1 MLHKHTEC
9 LIVCSQTLGF
19 NMFIEIQ
26 QMYTILQWLYKYMKK
41 RDNNNSLYIHNGAIH
56 PIITKDKEGA
66 VQLRYLS
73 IGIKS
78 RQQYSRPTSVLL

>member
-9 LIVCSQTLGF
+9 LIVCSQTSGI
-19 NMFIEIQ
+19 NMFIGMQ

-41 RDNNNSLYIHNGAIH
+41 GDSSNSLYIHNGAIH
-56 PIITKDKEGA
+56 PIITNDKDGV

-73 IGIKS
+73 IDKS
-78 RQQYSRPTSVLL
+78 RQHTVGLHQFSC